1 MKRLVPLDVYEV
13 LLSHYGEQ
21 HWWPAETPFEMM
33 VGAILTQNTRWE
45 NVEMAIENLRRNKL
59 LDPERMGTCNQ
70 DKLAELIRSSGF
82 FKQKSK
88 RLYELCLFY
97 MNHGGVEGMKR
108 WPTAS
113 LRAKLLDVHGI
124 GPETADSIL
133 LYALERPIFVVDAY
147 TKRIFSRLGFFKQ
160 SLEYDD
166 VQAFLQKRL
175 PATLAL
181 YQEFHALIVAHAKAH
196 CRSKPECSGCPLAHA
211 CKNGFVTP

>member
-1 MKRLVPLDVYEV
+1 MKRLTPLDIYNI
-13 LLSHYGEQ
+13 LLAQYGKQ

-45 NVEMAIENLRRNKL
+45 NVEMAIENLRAQKL

-70 DKLAELIRSSGF
+70 ERLAELIRPSGF

-97 MNHGGVEGMKR
+97 MQHGGIEGMKR
-108 WPTAS
+108 WPAAS
-113 LRAKLLDVHGI
+113 LRAKLLNVHGI

-133 LYALERPIFVVDAY
+133 LYALEQRIFVVDAY
-147 TKRIFSRLGFFKQ
+147 TRRIFSRIGFFKQ
-160 SLEYDD
+160 STGYDD
-166 VQAFLQKRL
+166 VQSYLQQRL
-175 PATLAL
+175 PAMTAL

-196 CRSKPECSGCPLAHA
+196 CRSKPECGNCPLAHG
-211 CKNGFVTP
+211 CKNGFVTT